1 MEEDTSLTQDHYM
14 IINLSVR
21 IIAYNT
27 LPNIGS
33 LLAQLVERYTSIKL
47 EAQLRYVAVSRSTR
61 LAGKHLFLFF

>member
-1 MEEDTSLTQDHYM
+1 MMFNFLVNH
-14 IINLSVR
+14 
-21 IIAYNT
+21 IAYSV
-27 LPNIGS
+27 LPDITS